1 MKHWKTRILSK
12 GSLGTLNYPKAS
24 KKNCQWY
31 LTKLVKQSKTSTPRL
46 YAKNPMTLHFQTYL
60 KMLLKKILLGFNTS
74 KAAGMDQIPA
84 KCLTGSAGVL
94 ALPLRNI
101 INLLIKLSI
110 FPEECKIVKLKP
122 VFKKGV
128 RTDPT
133 NCRPISLW
141 PLIPGIIEKSI
152 HFQIEVY
159 LNQKI

>member
-12 GSLGTLNYPKAS
+12 GSLGTLNYPQAS

-31 LTKLVKQSKTSTPRL
+31 LTKLVKQPKTSTPRL
-46 YAKNPMTLHFQTYL
+46 YAKYPMTLHFQTYL
-60 KMLLKKILLGFNTS
+60 KMLLKNILLGFNTS

-84 KCLTGSAGVL
+84 KCLTGGAGVL

-101 INLLIKLSI
+101 INLSIKLST

-128 RTDPT
+128 RTDLT
-133 NCRPISLW
+133 NCRPISLL
-141 PLIPGIIEKSI
+141 PLRPGIIEKSI